1 MACVPRIMFI
11 FALAMPTRM
20 KNRFCRLSLAAL
32 VFAVLLSSCRSSKKA
47 EIPSRQ
53 DPTEHAVPSG
63 RLSDVRRNIIK
74 EAKTWLGTPYV
85 YAAQEKGSGTDC
97 SGMVMQVFLLV
108 VDCRLPRNSA
118 KQAEYCRRIR
128 AEEAIAGDLVFF
140 ATGKDP
146 KRVSHVGI
154 LVDEDSFIHASSSKG
169 VVVSRLSNQWYSKR
183 LLMYGRVPAL
193 DKN

>member
-1 MACVPRIMFI
+1 MR
-11 FALAMPTRM
+11 
-20 KNRFCRLSLAAL
+20 NRFCWLSLTAL
-32 VFAVLLSSCRSSKKA
+32 VFAVLLVSCRFSKKA

-53 DPTEHAVPSG
+53 DPTEHAVLSG
-63 RLSDVRRNIIK
+63 QRLSDVRRNIIK

-85 YAAQEKGSGTDC
+85 YAAQEKGAGTDC
-97 SGMVMQVFLLV
+97 SGMVMQVFLSV

-169 VVVSRLSNQWYSKR
+169 VVVSRLSNQWYAKR